1 MTGSKHQVVDCHGL
15 GSFVILPLCVE
26 VTVDI

>member
-1 MTGSKHQVVDCHGL
+1 MTESRRPVVDGSGL